1 MAHPPRDESHVEF
14 RDLVAND
21 GAFMP
26 LAADARR
33 DIAVLQYTGGTTGL
47 PKGAAL
53 THFNLVANALQCL
66 RWFPDSVPG
75 EERVLAV
82 LPFFHVF
89 AMTVALNLSIAVG
102 AEIILMPQPD
112 IKALLAT
119 IRRKRPTTMPGVPTL
134 FTALFTQAQGKAIDF
149 TSIKSC
155 ISGGAPLPAEVKAK
169 FEALARCTVVEGYG
183 LSETSPVVCC
193 NPLRGVNKTG
203 SVGVPVP
210 GTIVEILSLDDPTQT
225 LPQGERGEIAVKGPQ
240 VMQGYWHNPD
250 ATAKVMSG
258 GRLRTG
264 DVGYL
269 DPDGYLF
276 IVDRIKDIIIA
287 SGYKVYPRNVEEAIY
302 RHPKVAE
309 CIVLG
314 VKDPYRGETVKAYVA
329 LAAGET
335 MTADELLAFLK
346 DKLSPIEMPKLV
358 EFRASLPKTLIGKP
372 SKKALLEEEA
382 RKAGQEP

>member
-1 MAHPPRDESHVEF
+1 
-14 RDLVAND
+14 
-21 GAFMP
+21 
-26 LAADARR
+26 

-53 THFNLVANALQCL
+53 THHNLVANALQCL
-66 RWFPDSVPG
+66 AWFPDSVPG

-89 AMTVALNLSIAVG
+89 AMTVALNLSIAAG
-102 AEIILMPQPD
+102 AEITLMPQLD
-112 IKALLAT
+112 IKSLLAT
-119 IRRKRPTTMPGVPTL
+119 IRRKRPTTVPGVPTL
-134 FTALFTQAQGKAIDF
+134 FTALYTHSQGKDIDF

-169 FEALARCTVVEGYG
+169 FEALAKCTVVEGYG

-193 NPLRGVNKTG
+193 NPLRGINKTG

-210 GTIVEILSLDDPTQT
+210 GTIVEILSLDDPSQV
-225 LPQGERGEIAVKGPQ
+225 LPQGERGEIAVRGPQ
-240 VMQGYWHNPD
+240 VMQGYWRNAD
-250 ATAKVMSG
+250 ATAKVMTA

-269 DPDGYLF
+269 DAEGYLF

-287 SGYKVYPRNVEEAIY
+287 SGYKIYPRNVEEAIY
-302 RHPKVAE
+302 RHPTVAE

-314 VKDPYRGETVKAYVA
+314 IKDPYRGETVKAYVA
-329 LAAGET
+329 LVPGAKLET
-335 MTADELLAFLK
+335 QELLDFLK

-358 EFRASLPKTLIGKP
+358 EFRANLPKTLIGKP

-382 RKAGQEP
+382 KRVARPSTTAQ